1 MTESQPKGLV
11 CKGAYMA
18 NEDLPSLIFNFLTSR
33 PATIKAD
40 ILLWIAVYAAQVE
53 LSPKP
58 TAFELEKLAEDYLLR
73 PDKIGRIGS
82 VICSTA
88 VLDYVL
94 ENYVAEENQTK
105 STIESISAL
114 DETLALQLEA
124 RAPLRARH
132 FRQALAE
139 WRDLRATVLIPQTI
153 RDFEKR
159 SLHP

>member
-1 MTESQPKGLV
+1 MTNATK
-11 CKGAYMA
+11 A
-18 NEDLPSLIFNFLTSR
+18 NEDLPSLIFNFLASR

-40 ILLWIAVYAAQVE
+40 ILLWIALYAAQAK
-53 LSPKP
+53 LSAKP
-58 TAFELEKLAEDYLLR
+58 TASELEKVAEDYLLR
-73 PDKIGRIGS
+73 SDEIGRIGS

-105 STIESISAL
+105 SAIQSISAL
-114 DETLALQLEA
+114 NEKLALQLAA

-132 FRQALAE
+132 FQQALAE
-139 WRDLRATVLIPQTI
+139 WRDLRATVLTPQTI

-159 SLHP
+159 SLHPQTQI